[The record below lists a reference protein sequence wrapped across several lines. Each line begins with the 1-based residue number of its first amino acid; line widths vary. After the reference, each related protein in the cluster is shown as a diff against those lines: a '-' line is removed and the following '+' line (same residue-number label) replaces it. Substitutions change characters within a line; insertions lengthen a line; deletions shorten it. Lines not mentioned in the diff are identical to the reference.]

1 MDMVIHQAIR
11 PDLEAMF
18 FRISSQQFQV
28 SLAIFVIEKDC
39 SAIITALRY
48 VMGILGSDDTCDS
61 WHGVNN
67 KAKTGTEQLNK

>member
-39 SAIITALRY
+39 SAIITALGEDKR
-48 VMGILGSDDTCDS
+48 GHTSTWDR
-61 WHGVNN
+61 H
-67 KAKTGTEQLNK
+67 